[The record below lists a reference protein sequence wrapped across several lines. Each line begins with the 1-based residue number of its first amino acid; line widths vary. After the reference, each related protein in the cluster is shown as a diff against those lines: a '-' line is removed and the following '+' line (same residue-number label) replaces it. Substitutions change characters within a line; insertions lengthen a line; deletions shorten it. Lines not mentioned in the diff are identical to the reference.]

1 MFNLECVRQGGE
13 NVEVNGFFSYAH
25 VDDIHSCLTNLKCDL
40 CDEFQQIT
48 GSKLSLFFNRDSL
61 AWGGKWRESIS
72 SGINGS
78 LIFIPVLS
86 PNYLNSGSC
95 VQELKQYLA
104 KVNSEGAREL
114 ILPILLS
121 DVKNGS
127 LGLDLDD
134 SLVDEVLKYQYRD
147 MRQLRFYDR
156 GTGVYNKL
164 VNDAARE
171 LALAN
176 QRLNER
182 AQTELENDTRE
193 TTNSNG
199 KDVEDTADGNQ
210 PHSGDEENPHLLLD
224 DLGMAE
230 GLLKDMTGDL
240 ESISQTIQEI
250 GSITE
255 GHAENLNMKSELTPR
270 ELLCRTAELAK
281 DLQPWADKYA
291 RQSGTY
297 LTHTNSADSV
307 ISGLLPFWN
316 NSKEQRV
323 DLNMLLKNA
332 RSAKGQMLDLKS
344 ALDNAERLS
353 RVLYKPLSSIK
364 RSTSICLAAI
374 DITIGW
380 GDGLDVEVT
389 EGQGEVDQAD

>member
-1 MFNLECVRQGGE
+1 M
-13 NVEVNGFFSYAH
+13 EVNGFFSYAH
-25 VDDIHSCLTNLKCDL
+25 ADDIHSCLTNLKCDL

-48 GSKLSLFFNRDSL
+48 GSKLSLFFDRESL
-61 AWGGKWRESIS
+61 AWGEKWRESIS
-72 SGINGS
+72 SGINES
-78 LIFIPVLS
+78 LLFIPVLS
-86 PNYLNSGSC
+86 PNYLNSGNC

-104 KVNSEGAREL
+104 KVNSEGAKEL

-121 DVKNGS
+121 DVKSGS

-134 SLVDEVLKYQYRD
+134 LLVDEILKYQYRD

-156 GTGVYNKL
+156 GTGAYNKL
-164 VNDAARE
+164 VNGAARE

-182 AQTELENDTRE
+182 VQTELENDVSE
-193 TTNSNG
+193 ATN
-199 KDVEDTADGNQ
+199 KDDDDEKAAGGDWT
-210 PHSGDEENPHLLLD
+210 HSDDEENPHFFLD

-230 GLLKDMTGDL
+230 GLFKDMTGDL
-240 ESISQTIQEI
+240 EGISKTIQEI

-255 GHAENLNMKSELTPR
+255 DHAENLNRRSELTPR

-281 DLQPWADKYA
+281 DLQPWADKFA
-291 RQSGTY
+291 RQSEMY

-307 ISGLLPFWN
+307 ISGLLPFWTH
-316 NSKEQRV
+316 SKEQKA
-323 DLNMLLKNA
+323 DLNELLKNA
-332 RSAKGQMLDLKS
+332 RFAKGQMLKLKS

-374 DITIGW
+374 NKTIGW
-380 GDGLDVEVT
+380 GDGLDIEAVEA
-389 EGQGEVDQAD
+389 QGEDEQAD